1 MKKRIGLIILSML
14 LVFALASCSNAPAPA
29 PAPTEAPA
37 PAENAAPVI
46 SGAQDLTV
54 AAGDEID
61 LLAGLTAT
69 DAEDGDLTGMIAID
83 STPALAIKNGKATPE
98 NAGDYEL
105 VFSVTDKGEKTA
117 EFDEAWRV
125 AEPLGIVGPFIEM
138 NPCLPGL
145 VP

>member
-46 SGAQDLTV
+46 SGAQDLSV
-54 AAGDEID
+54 AAGTEID
-61 LLAGLTAT
+61 LLAGITAT

-98 NAGDYEL
+98 NAGNYEL
-105 VFSVTDKGEKTA
+105 VFSVADKGEKTA
-117 EFDEAWRV
+117 EAYATLTV
-125 AEPLGIVGPFIEM
+125 T
-138 NPCLPGL
+138 
-145 VP
+145 